1 MSATQVLLVAFVV
14 WIAIGL
20 TAAVVM
26 GRRGHAAFTWLVV
39 GAVLGPL
46 SIPVAIRSVRAGGE
60 VAPRELRAPTPGGG
74 TIDVLVG
81 IDGSDAS
88 HAALERSIELIGD
101 RVGRLVL
108 ATVLDVETASTGGPE
123 RREREAELEGLASG
137 KTGGA
142 AGVVVLAG
150 RPADTLRAYA
160 AEHGFELLVV
170 GRRGRGAS
178 KAILG
183 STASAL
189 SERSDVP
196 LLIP

>member
-1 MSATQVLLVAFVV
+1 MSATQVLLVVFAV

-26 GRRGHAAFTWLVV
+26 GRRGHAAFSWLVV
-39 GAVLGPL
+39 GAILGPL

-60 VAPRELRAPTPGGG
+60 VAPRELRAPIPGPG

-81 IDGSDAS
+81 IDGSEAS
-88 HAALERSIELIGD
+88 RAALERSIELLGD
-101 RVGRLVL
+101 RIGRLML
-108 ATVLDVETASTGGPE
+108 ATVVDLETAAADGAQA
-123 RREREAELEGLASG
+123 REREAELERLASG
-137 KTGGA
+137 IAGGL
-142 AGVVVLAG
+142 AGSVVLAG
-150 RPADTLRAYA
+150 KPADSLRTFATQN
-160 AEHGFELLVV
+160 GFELLVV

-183 STASAL
+183 STAAAL
-189 SERSDVP
+189 SERSGVP